1 VPGLNYSKNSKT
13 DKNKISNY
21 YFLIYVIFH
30 LAYPPVQAS
39 YPWPHPAL
47 LKIFLM
53 PAEKRKVPG
62 GVIPIVLLAPEA
74 LLDCLMS
81 SRLIADLLLDS

>member
-1 VPGLNYSKNSKT
+1 
-13 DKNKISNY
+13 
-21 YFLIYVIFH
+21 
-30 LAYPPVQAS
+30 
-39 YPWPHPAL
+39 
-47 LKIFLM
+47 M